1 LETNHVTSQ
10 PTLQTRTLDQAE
22 ADVLAAIR
30 QFGPLSRSE
39 LGEHLGYSRAKIT
52 AVLNHLLSLNILEK
66 RALGESQGGRR
77 PRTYG
82 MNQSLGFLVGVDIG
96 ATSIDLA
103 LANFEGTILERVAEP
118 ADVRDEPDVLLG
130 HLADLIEQ
138 LLARQNGR
146 SQQVLAIGI
155 GVPGPVQF
163 DQGILIAPPLMPAW
177 ESFPIKSFMRRH
189 FRAANIVVDND
200 VNVMALGE
208 ACAGAG
214 KGIDNFIFLKIGTG
228 IGSGIIC
235 RGRIYRGR
243 DGAAGDV
250 GHICIDYNG
259 PVCHCGNVGCL
270 EIMAAGPAIAQ
281 RGQEAATAG
290 ESALLLEALTA
301 NNGIMTTQI
310 VGAAAKAGD
319 RAANNIV
326 KTSGRMIGGMLA
338 SLVNFFN
345 PQLILIGGGVSNI
358 GIRLLS
364 AIRQAVLRRS
374 TALSTRHLRIEF
386 SPLGKDAGVIGA
398 IWLASEHAFTVE
410 S

>member
-1 LETNHVTSQ
+1 MSNLITVEA
-10 PTLQTRTLDQAE
+10 RTLDLAE
-22 ADVLAAIR
+22 ARILDAIR
-30 QFGPLSRSE
+30 QAGPLSRAE
-39 LGEHLGYSRAKIT
+39 LGERLGLSRANTT
-52 AVLNHLLSLNILEK
+52 AVLNHLLSLNILEE

-82 MNQSLGFLVGVDIG
+82 LNGALGFVVGVDIG
-96 ATSIDLA
+96 ATSLDLA
-103 LANFEGTILERVAEP
+103 LADFEGTVLERLDEP
-118 ADVRDEPDVLLG
+118 ADVREEPEFLLG
-130 HLADLIEQ
+130 RVADLIEQ

-146 SQQVLAIGI
+146 PDQVLAIGI

-163 DQGILIAPPLMPAW
+163 DEGILIAPPLMPAW
-177 ESFPIKSFMRRH
+177 ESFPIKHFMRQR
-189 FRAANIVVDND
+189 FAAANIAVDND

-208 ACAGAG
+208 ASAGAG
-214 KGIDNFIFLKIGTG
+214 KGLDNLIFLKIGTG

-235 RGRIYRGR
+235 QGHIYRGR

-270 EIMAAGPAIAQ
+270 EIMAAGPAIAE
-281 RGQEAATAG
+281 RGREAAVSG
-290 ESALLLEALTA
+290 ESELLAEALAA
-301 NNGIMTTQI
+301 NNGQMTAQL
-310 VGAAAKAGD
+310 VGDAAKAGD
-319 RAANNIV
+319 RAANEIV

-345 PQLILIGGGVSNI
+345 PQLILIGGGVSQI

-398 IWLASEHAFTVE
+398 ISLALEHVFTVK

>member
-1 LETNHVTSQ
+1 MTALS
-10 PTLQTRTLDQAE
+10 TLQSRTLDRAE
-22 ADVLAAIR
+22 YRVLAAIR
-30 QFGPLSRSE
+30 QSGPMSRSS
-39 LGEHLGYSRAKIT
+39 LGEQLGYSRANIT
-52 AVLNHLLSLNILEK
+52 AVLNHLLALNIIEE
-66 RALGESQGGRR
+66 RELGESQGGRR

-82 MNQSLGFLVGVDIG
+82 LNGTLGFVVGVDIG

-103 LANFEGTILERVAEP
+103 LADFDGTILERLEEP
-118 ADVRDEPDVLLG
+118 ADVRDEPELLLG
-130 HLADLIEQ
+130 RVADLIEA
-138 LLARQNGR
+138 LLNGQNGR
-146 SQQVLAIGI
+146 PEQVLAIGI

-163 DQGILIAPPLMPAW
+163 DEGVLIAPPLMPAW
-177 ESFPIKSFMRRH
+177 ESFPIKAFMRQR
-189 FRAANIVVDND
+189 FTAANVAVDND

-208 ACAGAG
+208 ASAGAG
-214 KGIDNFIFLKIGTG
+214 KGINNFIFLKIGTG

-235 RGRIYRGR
+235 QGNIYRGR

-270 EIMAAGPAIAQ
+270 EIMAAGPAIAE
-281 RGQEAATAG
+281 RGREAAVSG
-290 ESALLLEALTA
+290 ESEFLAEAMAA
-301 NNGIMTTQI
+301 NNGLMTAQI
-310 VGAAAKAGD
+310 VGDAAKAGD
-319 RAANNIV
+319 RAANEIV

-386 SPLGKDAGVIGA
+386 SPLGKDAGVMGA
-398 IWLASEHAFTVE
+398 IWLALEHTFTME